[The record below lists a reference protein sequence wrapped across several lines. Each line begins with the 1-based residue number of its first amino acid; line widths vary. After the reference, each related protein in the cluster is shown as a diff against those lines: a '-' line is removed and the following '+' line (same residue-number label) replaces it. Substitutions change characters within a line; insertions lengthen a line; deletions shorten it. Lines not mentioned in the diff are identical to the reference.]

1 MVAGDFPFGFT
12 KWAWESGRSSAVN
25 GVRVPAAVSGRGF
38 LSTNTK
44 GAPYSNLGIMH
55 FLKSLSFHP

>member
-25 GVRVPAAVSGRGF
+25 GVRVPAAVSGRVFF

-44 GAPYSNLGIMH
+44 GAPYSTWV
-55 FLKSLSFHP
+55 